1 MRSYA
6 VALKILHAKG
16 SCLESYPSPTYRP
29 PVKTWMDNLWRQQI
43 IYIPAAVHG
52 IDGEKR

>member
-1 MRSYA
+1 MRSYM

-16 SCLESYPSPTYRP
+16 SCLKKYPPFMCRP

-43 IYIPAAVHG
+43 IYVPTTVHS